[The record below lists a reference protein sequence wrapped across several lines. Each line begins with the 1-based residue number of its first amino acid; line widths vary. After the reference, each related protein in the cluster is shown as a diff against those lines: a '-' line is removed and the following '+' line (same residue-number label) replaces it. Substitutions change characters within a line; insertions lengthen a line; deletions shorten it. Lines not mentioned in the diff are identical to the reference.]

1 MEEESGLARSE
12 FHNGLRN
19 FGQNHKEKYTK
30 ADMLLTD
37 WETDDI
43 DASNEESKWP
53 ALALR

>member
-1 MEEESGLARSE
+1 MEEESGLAGSE

-19 FGQNHKEKYTK
+19 FGQNHKEKYMK

-43 DASNEESKWP
+43 LASNEESK
-53 ALALR
+53 